1 MNDNETERNRN
12 CEEGELRWLPLHF
25 LINACLF
32 YHHIF
37 SAACNHLLMCSVV
50 TPILIMAIIFLY
62 IFILKHQFQYLQFHF
77 VTYGRVVLVLVIN
90 HLTVAKHILPV

>member
-1 MNDNETERNRN
+1 
-12 CEEGELRWLPLHF
+12 
-25 LINACLF
+25 
-32 YHHIF
+32 
-37 SAACNHLLMCSVV
+37 MCSVV